1 MSDDRKRKAALLQAL
16 QALPEMVV
24 NDDLRGLS
32 DLRGGASRGWR
43 LGRRPE
49 MVQLSNGGW
58 IVLMHQVLLD
68 PPAYYLEQRKL
79 PDPSI
84 VRSLASVGR
93 AYLFAVFV
101 KLANW
106 VSKD

>member
-1 MSDDRKRKAALLQAL
+1 VSDDRRRKAALLEAL
-16 QALPEMVV
+16 KVLPVMVV

-32 DLRGGASRGWR
+32 DLRGGASRGWH

-68 PPAYYLEQRKL
+68 PPAYCLEQRKL

-84 VRSLASVGR
+84 VRSFRSIGR
-93 AYLFAVFV
+93 AYLFSLFV